1 MSKNSVVMMNNY
13 KNTRDEFEVRN
24 DVLYECIWAIIKKQ
38 WEINDKK
45 FDFLANKLIEAGI
58 LKENFQNEVDISN
71 EEEKIDENIKFIYK
85 TLNLYSNTIF
95 TELNDLF
102 NKLKWVESNSEVML
116 MDLEQEINERLEYL

>member
-1 MSKNSVVMMNNY
+1 MNNY